1 MKKIIVLML
10 VGSMTLSLVA
20 CGKTADVAEP
30 ESVAVEK
37 PSVVESVE
45 ETVEPA
51 STEEASTE
59 EEAEEVEFTTGEVVN
74 GAYENSLL
82 GIKFI
87 ALDGMTFASED
98 RLAELSS
105 STADVLKDNA
115 KVLESMK
122 DGSVIIVCYANTDVS
137 TMPVYTFNITMQSE
151 DSVKAAGTLTED
163 RILES
168 AKPQIESALKAQGL
182 ENLEAVIEPAD
193 FLGEKHTSLYIT
205 ADYPGVGKFFER
217 EFIIIKNGYV
227 ASYTASEFGSDADN
241 LVDVFDNVESIE

>member
-1 MKKIIVLML
+1 MKKLLVIML
-10 VGSMTLSLVA
+10 AGSMALSLAA
-20 CGKTADVAEP
+20 CGAAADTDVP
-30 ESVAVEK
+30 ESVVEE

-115 KVLESMK
+115 KVLKSMK

-227 ASYTASEFGSDADN
+227 ASYTASEFGSDTDN